1 MDDDR
6 ALSEEDVAPDDE
18 RESRIILATLSW
30 IASES
35 RVRDREAYVAATR
48 RARDAEQRAA

>member
-35 RVRDREAYVAATR
+35 RVRDREAYVAATG